1 MKKNI
6 DKIWYDD
13 YAENMKAHSQSVTM
27 KEIAEKAGVSQAT
40 VSRVLNNHPSVSPV
54 KRQRVMEWV
63 RKLNFEPN
71 YSAKTLAANSSQL
84 IGVVLPDMQNPYF
97 TEILYHVEQRANVSG
112 YSILVCNSNG
122 DMQKEKS
129 LLRQLKA
136 RQVDGILIGLANPKS
151 EVLET
156 LARDHIKT
164 VVITQDYDGIDCVAV
179 SHQEGGKLAA
189 SYFLEADV
197 TDFAFFGQDT
207 DDKYL
212 GFHNHLRGC
221 GIGAEHIHTIG
232 NHEDWYFSTMKR
244 GYHTLR
250 DFIETHELHG
260 KLGIFTVSDMY
271 AVAVLQAAR
280 ELGLKVPD
288 EVSIVGFDNIFL
300 CEAVEPKLTSI
311 AQPVEEI
318 ARLSLDLLLRRIE
331 EKDRPQDHK
340 HIILPPEIVRRGT

>member
-1 MKKNI
+1 
-6 DKIWYDD
+6 
-13 YAENMKAHSQSVTM
+13 
-27 KEIAEKAGVSQAT
+27 
-40 VSRVLNNHPSVSPV
+40 
-54 KRQRVMEWV
+54 MEWV

-221 GIGAEHIHTIG
+221 GIG
-232 NHEDWYFSTMKR
+232 
-244 GYHTLR
+244 
-250 DFIETHELHG
+250 
-260 KLGIFTVSDMY
+260 
-271 AVAVLQAAR
+271 
-280 ELGLKVPD
+280 
-288 EVSIVGFDNIFL
+288 
-300 CEAVEPKLTSI
+300 
-311 AQPVEEI
+311 
-318 ARLSLDLLLRRIE
+318 
-331 EKDRPQDHK
+331 DRK
-340 HIILPPEIVRRGT
+340 SVV